1 MYLSIPPQWFLIF
14 FRYSFIFILF
24 SYKLY
29 SIYDKDAKEFGPLF
43 NAKNDI
49 VASRYVE
56 EMIKDVNHVDSYAL
70 YCMGEFDTENGIT
83 ETNVSFVSDC
93 SNLVDV
99 VEDVD

>member
-1 MYLSIPPQWFLIF
+1 MQ
-14 FRYSFIFILF
+14 
-24 SYKLY
+24 YKLY
-29 SIYDKDAKEFGPLF
+29 SIYDKDAQEYGPLF

-93 SNLVDV
+93 SNLCDLDEVNV
-99 VEDVD
+99 